1 MTHYD
6 EDITSNGPISL
17 LAKTVPENW
26 KREKKK
32 AERTLYIPAFRI
44 LRFKFVLECSPF
56 RLGRSVRKI
65 DEYLQPLHAD
75 RKLDGFN
82 LK

>member
-32 AERTLYIPAFRI
+32 EERTLYILSFRI
-44 LRFKFVLECSPF
+44 LRLKFVLEFSPY
-56 RLGRSVRKI
+56 RLGRVCPQ
-65 DEYLQPLHAD
+65 D
-75 RKLDGFN
+75 
-82 LK
+82 